1 MHCKHLL
8 RYSRSTQIWSVA
20 SCCAKNTPY
29 VPSLNELEKFC
40 RSTKHIVCSAY
51 LHSFSEMCP
60 EPDGRLCVEGN
71 AAQMNCRQSA

>member
-40 RSTKHIVCSAY
+40 QCGKHIVCPAY
-51 LHSFSEMCP
+51 LFSCEMGKREAESYMPAGISGQRC
-60 EPDGRLCVEGN
+60 L
-71 AAQMNCRQSA
+71 QKSA